1 MTTAVEGGKGI
12 IPAAPDLALGGSL
25 VPAAGSPSAAA
36 IAAGNRRGA
45 GLSLGLPRAMSRV
58 PSAAVPVVSVIATAF
73 PLSAPFRVDQV
84 MAAPA
89 LMAMIAAAQLAL
101 AVGLDLCGRRGARR
115 LWWAGVVGFLL
126 LTLLLFTLGT
136 WGTSD
141 TTKINHALALDPTK
155 GSVGE
160 PFWSLVG
167 PLILH
172 LPYRMAFVH
181 GLVASAYAGAAIAL
195 ARLWGV
201 PAWAGWW
208 ALLLIG
214 SPLLRSFLQN
224 GITRQAFSTLLLLPL
239 FLRLSGL
246 VPVRKPLV
254 ALGVGGAVL
263 THTTFPYSL
272 ALAASPLL
280 VRTGAAPVLATLR
293 RRWRWFLLPGVGLV
307 AVVALVVLPVTLRK
321 LTIYATEGNFYSS
334 YSLLPEV
341 RRLQL
346 AMAFGLVGAC
356 WQQRLGPGVLWRCP
370 LTRLLILFAGLFG
383 LLQVA
388 VAQEWLASIA
398 FRLSDGVGLFLL
410 ILYLAWM
417 TRYNSLHWLWPALLV
432 SLHSWIFIRILSSGK
447 LECGN
452 DDAFLCIPDRWPW
465 QIHY

>member
-1 MTTAVEGGKGI
+1 
-12 IPAAPDLALGGSL
+12 
-25 VPAAGSPSAAA
+25 
-36 IAAGNRRGA
+36 
-45 GLSLGLPRAMSRV
+45 MSRV
-58 PSAAVPVVSVIATAF
+58 PSAAVSLVSVIAATF

-84 MAAPA
+84 TAAPA
-89 LMAMIAAAQLAL
+89 LMATIAAAQVALAL
-101 AVGLDLCGRRGARR
+101 GLDRWGRRGAGR
-115 LWWAGVVGFLL
+115 LWWAGVVAFLL
-126 LTLLLFTLGT
+126 LTLLFFTLGT

-141 TTKINHALALDPTK
+141 TTKINHSL
-155 GSVGE
+155 SVN
-160 PFWSLVG
+160 PSLIV
-167 PLILH
+167 H

-181 GLVASAYAGAAIAL
+181 GLVASAYAGSAIAL

-254 ALGVGGAVL
+254 ALGVGGAAL

-272 ALAASPLL
+272 ALALSPLL
-280 VRTGAAPVLATLR
+280 VRTGPSRVFAALR
-293 RRWRWFLLPGVGLV
+293 RRWRWFLLPGLGLV

-346 AMAFGLVGAC
+346 AMALGLAGAC
-356 WQQRLGPGVLWRCP
+356 WQRRLGPGVLWRCP
-370 LTRLLILFAGLFG
+370 LTRLLVLFAAVYG
-383 LLQVA
+383 LLQGA
-388 VAQEWLASIA
+388 VAKEWLASIA

-417 TRYNSLHWLWPALLV
+417 TRYHCLRWLWPALLV
-432 SLHSWIFIRILSSGK
+432 SLHSWVFIRILPSGL
-447 LECGN
+447 LECGR
-452 DDAFLCIPDRWPW
+452 DDAFLCLPDRWPW
-465 QIHY
+465 QVTY